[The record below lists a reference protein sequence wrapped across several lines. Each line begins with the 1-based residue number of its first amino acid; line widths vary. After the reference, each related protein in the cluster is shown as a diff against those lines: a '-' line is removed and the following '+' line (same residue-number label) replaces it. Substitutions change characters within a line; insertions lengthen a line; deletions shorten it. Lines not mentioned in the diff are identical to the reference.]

1 MTFQKLG
8 YVHFKPTDYDQ
19 FLEELTEKFTSIIG
33 DSHYDCISTH
43 IDNCGDQEVWLDFS
57 AEDIA
62 YKRLIGELLTQEEYD
77 ALVENNADVILFY
90 RR

>member
-8 YVHFKPTDYDQ
+8 YVNFKPEIMIN
-19 FLEELTEKFTSIIG
+19 FFEELASTIINLLG
-33 DSHYDCISTH
+33 DDYHNDISTH
-43 IDNCGDQEVWLDFS
+43 IDNCGDPELWLDFS

-90 RR
+90 

>member
-8 YVHFKPTDYDQ
+8 YVKFKPTDYNY
-19 FLEELTEKFTSIIG
+19 FSSEVANAIISILG
-33 DSHYDCISTH
+33 DGYHDDISTH

-57 AEDIA
+57 TEDIA
-62 YKRLIGELLTQEEYD
+62 YKKLIGELLTQEEYD

-90 RR
+90 

>member
-8 YVHFKPTDYDQ
+8 YVQFKPEDPYN
-19 FLEELTEKFTSIIG
+19 FSIELSNKIINLIG

-57 AEDIA
+57 TEDIA
-62 YKRLIGELLTQEEYD
+62 YKKLIGELLTQEEYD

-90 RR
+90 

>member
-19 FLEELTEKFTSIIG
+19 FSSELIAAIVSILG
-33 DSHYDCISTH
+33 DSYYDNISTH
-43 IDNCGDQEVWLDFS
+43 TDNCEDTEVWLEFS
-57 AEDIA
+57 TQDINC
-62 YKRLIGELLTQEEYD
+62 KKLIGELLTQEEYD

-90 RR
+90 

>member
-8 YVHFKPTDYDQ
+8 YVQFKPAYYHN
-19 FLEELTEKFTSIIG
+19 FSEELTEKITLIIG

-62 YKRLIGELLTQEEYD
+62 YKKLIGELLTQEEYD

-90 RR
+90 

>member
-1 MTFQKLG
+1 MTFNKLG
-8 YVHFKPTDYDQ
+8 YVHFKPTDCDK
-19 FLEELTEKFTSIIG
+19 FSEELTEKITSIIG

-43 IDNCGDQEVWLDFS
+43 IDNCEEPNVWLDFS

-62 YKRLIGELLTQEEYD
+62 YKKLIGELLTQEEYD

-90 RR
+90 